1 MLILG
6 PIWYQSEPSDVPYP
20 PNQFLGWDFF
30 SVSYSKP
37 ALIRGP
43 KYIIRA
49 GSFYN
54 YEPLTFAGIR
64 RIHETETELVLST
77 QNVINGIFTCN
88 FSSVFNE
95 CK

>member
-1 MLILG
+1 MRNYLEFKL
-6 PIWYQSEPSDVPYP
+6 
-20 PNQFLGWDFF
+20 
-30 SVSYSKP
+30 
-37 ALIRGP
+37 LIRGP
-43 KYIIRA
+43 NYIIHICA

>member
-1 MLILG
+1 MHLFPKPATGQEL
-6 PIWYQSEPSDVPYP
+6 
-20 PNQFLGWDFF
+20 FF

>member
-1 MLILG
+1 MPNDLEFKLLI
-6 PIWYQSEPSDVPYP
+6 
-20 PNQFLGWDFF
+20 
-30 SVSYSKP
+30 K
-37 ALIRGP
+37 GP
-43 KYIIRA
+43 KYVYHIRA